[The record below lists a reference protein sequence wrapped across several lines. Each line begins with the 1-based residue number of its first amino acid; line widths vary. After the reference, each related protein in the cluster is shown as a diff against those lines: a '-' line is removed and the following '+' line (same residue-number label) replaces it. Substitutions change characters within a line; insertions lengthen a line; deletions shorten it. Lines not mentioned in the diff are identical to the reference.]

1 MNNEEYLNE
10 KTKFY
15 FVEKGKN
22 MESAKVYTDN
32 ENYLVCQ
39 SAPGVQVWLWTKDYL
54 SVNKLKELKE
64 VLLCNYVTN
73 DKVTFTSKKDVY
85 EYLLNTKDK
94 YELDEYFEM
103 GTLKCMNVVKPR
115 EVDTYLDHFH
125 ADDYE
130 TAAKYYYLDQLEMGL
145 NSDVTMEDAYEHV
158 KSWVENDNYLLLR
171 NNNGKVVSMV
181 SYNTFDDMAKLG
193 NVYTPKEERR
203 KGYCAFLVYT
213 LSKKLLESGFTPML
227 YTDYNYVNSNNAYK
241 KVGYQ
246 DTGLLVT
253 YTLKK

>member
-1 MNNEEYLNE
+1 
-10 KTKFY
+10 
-15 FVEKGKN
+15 
-22 MESAKVYTDN
+22 
-32 ENYLVCQ
+32 
-39 SAPGVQVWLWTKDYL
+39 
-54 SVNKLKELKE
+54 
-64 VLLCNYVTN
+64 
-73 DKVTFTSKKDVY
+73 
-85 EYLLNTKDK
+85 
-94 YELDEYFEM
+94 
-103 GTLKCMNVVKPR
+103 MNVVKPR
-115 EVDTYLDHFH
+115 EVDAYLDHFH

-203 KGYCAFLVYT
+203 KAEMVQKQIADKDVDVIADGIGLVKAGRMLGYNVKERIPGIDI
-213 LSKKLLESGFTPML
+213 SKKLLESGFTPML